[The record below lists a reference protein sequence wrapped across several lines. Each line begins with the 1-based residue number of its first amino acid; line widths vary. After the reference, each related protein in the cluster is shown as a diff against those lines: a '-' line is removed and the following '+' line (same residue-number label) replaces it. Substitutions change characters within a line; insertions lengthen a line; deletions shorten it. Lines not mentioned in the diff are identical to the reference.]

1 MGSSPKTS
9 APTASAA
16 GPSSAKHSASQ
27 PIEPTTTPAPAV
39 ATLSTSPEI
48 PQTSTSYTGPQPKKI
63 PRAQIEAERARKLGE
78 RFKITIEPHE
88 WKSSSQT
95 TEAYR
100 VEKPIRMRIHRTCH
114 RCNTTFGANKICG
127 DCQHTR
133 CTKCPRYPVKKAGG
147 KGKSAEGMGKRAM
160 GTGFAA
166 GKIEADDC
174 EGLKRI
180 WVLTRPSK
188 TGGQELVR
196 KKPMQRVR
204 RTCHDCSTLFS
215 PGNKICDRCGHV
227 RCEDCP
233 RDPAKKHKYPDGYPG
248 DAPSSNP
255 TRPLKFTC
263 HQCTKAFPPIPPS
276 NIDSLTPECT
286 QCGHQK
292 CAECPRVKPK
302 KVDPEP
308 DPDVVRSVEAKLAAL
323 KIGGSAL
330 RAAGA

>member
-1 MGSSPKTS
+1 M
-9 APTASAA
+9 A
-16 GPSSAKHSASQ
+16 
-27 PIEPTTTPAPAV
+27 
-39 ATLSTSPEI
+39 
-48 PQTSTSYTGPQPKKI
+48 
-63 PRAQIEAERARKLGE
+63 
-78 RFKITIEPHE
+78 
-88 WKSSSQT
+88 
-95 TEAYR
+95 
-100 VEKPIRMRIHRTCH
+100 
-114 RCNTTFGANKICG
+114 
-127 DCQHTR
+127 
-133 CTKCPRYPVKKAGG
+133 
-147 KGKSAEGMGKRAM
+147 KGKSAEGVGKGAM

-166 GKIEADDC
+166 RKIEADDY

-196 KKPMQRVR
+196 KKPLQRVR
-204 RTCHDCSTLFS
+204 RTCHDCSTLFL
-215 PGNKICDRCGHV
+215 PGNKICNICGHV

-263 HQCTKAFPPIPPS
+263 HHCSKAFPLIPPS
-276 NIDSLTPECT
+276 DVDSATPECT
-286 QCGHQK
+286 QCDHQK
-292 CAECPRVKPK
+292 CAECPRAKPR

-323 KIGGSAL
+323 KITGSAP